1 MFDQVAGGADLL
13 LGEAA
18 RAVVLL
24 RALRL
29 LACRASLGHPELVT
43 ARLACPPLDTGV
55 AWLRQR
61 RGKLQPWCV
70 LGRQARH
77 QPASGIGAVAV
88 QGVARAPGAVQDV
101 GFRPGAAV
109 PT

>member
-43 ARLACPPLDTGV
+43 ARLAGPPLDTGV
-55 AWLRQR
+55 ACLRQR
-61 RGKLQPWCV
+61 RGEQSPRRV
-70 LGRQARH
+70 SAPHDPPPPPPG
-77 QPASGIGAVAV
+77 PGAAPDET
-88 QGVARAPGAVQDV
+88 GAPAPGAV
-101 GFRPGAAV
+101 P
-109 PT
+109 

>member
-55 AWLRQR
+55 ACLRQR
-61 RGKLQPWCV
+61 RGKLLLWGGS
-70 LGRQARH
+70 GRRGGPPPRLRPCTVSPRRSRSAP
-77 QPASGIGAVAV
+77 PAG
-88 QGVARAPGAVQDV
+88 R
-101 GFRPGAAV
+101 
-109 PT
+109 